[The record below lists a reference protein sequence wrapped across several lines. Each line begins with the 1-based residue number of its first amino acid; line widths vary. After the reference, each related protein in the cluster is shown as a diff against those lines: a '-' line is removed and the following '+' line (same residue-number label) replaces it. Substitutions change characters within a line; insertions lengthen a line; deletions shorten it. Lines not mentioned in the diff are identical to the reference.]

1 MNINSKR
8 IISLVEHYAYATLA
22 AGLAIWQS
30 GNHNIK
36 EVAWAAL
43 IGVLGPIIAHV
54 NPKSLVNDIA
64 AKGNIDPI
72 TASVLEAVTTAA
84 VEEAQKVVAE
94 ATPATEPTKDAPTA

>member
-1 MNINSKR
+1 MNIDSKKL
-8 IISLVEHYAYATLA
+8 IPLVEHYAYATLA

-43 IGVLGPIIAHV
+43 IGVLGPVIAHF
-54 NPKSLVNDIA
+54 NPKSLVNDVA
-64 AKGNIDPI
+64 TKAKLDTVE
-72 TASVLEAVTTAA
+72 TAILETVATAA
-84 VEEAQKVVAE
+84 VTEVQKVVAE